1 MHGTL
6 RAEVAGAIKI
16 DGHLPPRQNCADK
29 NVPHVVGE
37 VCKAIW
43 KGKTDAVVAVICDCD
58 PRNARRYFKGELP
71 IPSVLLAAINNRLV
85 ERE

>member
-6 RAEVAGAIKI
+6 RAEVAGATKI
-16 DGHLPPRQNCADK
+16 DGHLPPGVDK

-37 VCKAIW
+37 VCRAIW
-43 KGKTDAVVAVICDCD
+43 KRKTDRMVAAICDCD

-71 IPSVLLAAINNRLV
+71 IPSVLLVAINNKLV
-85 ERE
+85 GIEE

>member
-16 DGHLPPRQNCADK
+16 DGHLSPGRDK
-29 NVPHVVGE
+29 NVPHIVGE

-43 KGKTDAVVAVICDCD
+43 KGKTDAKVAAICDCD

-71 IPSVLLAAINNRLV
+71 IPSVLLVAINNKLV
-85 ERE
+85 GIEE